1 MAKAGS
7 NIYRR
12 KDGRYEGRV
21 FMGRSVYQKPQ
32 YVYVYARTLREV
44 KLKMKEI
51 KKRMPVDKD
60 VLNIRMR
67 DGAQEWLQQ
76 KQGEWKATTYG
87 TYLRL
92 VERYIIPILGNYK
105 IRDINQKTLDIFS
118 KEIVKQSENGHI
130 SEKYKRYICS
140 VVCQIVEYESSIH
153 HLDTRQPDLP
163 DFRVQKKEPQLPA
176 ETDLAALETYL
187 LHHLNDDTCLGILF
201 AKCTGVRIGEL
212 CALQWKD
219 IDLEKG
225 VVIIRRNL
233 QRVMNH
239 EENEES
245 EEAEKTEKAKTR
257 VCLQE
262 PKTMN
267 SARVIPLADGLVEIL
282 KKYQREPE
290 KYLISGQKKE
300 WAEVRTVQY
309 RFNSILKKCG
319 IAPFRFHLLRHA
331 FASRCVG
338 QGCDIKTLSEVLGH
352 SSVQVTMNI
361 YVHSSMKQKKAMM
374 NLACGIEKEV

>member
-21 FMGRSVYQKPQ
+21 FIGRSVYQKPQ
-32 YVYVYARTLREV
+32 YIYVYARTLREV
-44 KLKMKEI
+44 KQKMKEI
-51 KKRMPVDKD
+51 KKRKPVNKD
-60 VLNIRMR
+60 ELNLRMCE
-67 DGAQEWLQQ
+67 GAKEWLQE
-76 KQGEWKATTYG
+76 KRGEWKATTYD

-92 VERYIIPILGNYK
+92 VERYIVPILGNYK
-105 IRDINQKTLDIFS
+105 IRDINQKTLDNFS
-118 KEIVKQSENGHI
+118 REIVKRSENGRM
-130 SEKYKRYICS
+130 SEKYRRYICS
-140 VVCQIVEYESSIH
+140 IVCQIVEYESGVH
-153 HLDTRQPDLP
+153 HLDTRQPGLP
-163 DFRVQKKEPQLPA
+163 DFRVQKKETELPA
-176 ETDLAALETYL
+176 EPDLALLESYL
-187 LHHLNDDTCLGILF
+187 LHHLSDDTCLGILL
-201 AKCTGVRIGEL
+201 AKCTGIRIGEL

-225 VVIIRRNL
+225 IIVIRQNL
-233 QRVMNH
+233 QRVRNH
-239 EENEES
+239 EDHKEE
-245 EEAEKTEKAKTR
+245 EEAEKTKTR

-267 SARVIPLADGLVEIL
+267 SSRMIPLADGLVEIL

-290 KYLISGQKKE
+290 KYLISGQKRD

-352 SSVQVTMNI
+352 SSVQITMNI
-361 YVHSSMKQKKAMM
+361 YVHSSMKQKKDMM
-374 NLACGIEKEV
+374 NLACGIENKS